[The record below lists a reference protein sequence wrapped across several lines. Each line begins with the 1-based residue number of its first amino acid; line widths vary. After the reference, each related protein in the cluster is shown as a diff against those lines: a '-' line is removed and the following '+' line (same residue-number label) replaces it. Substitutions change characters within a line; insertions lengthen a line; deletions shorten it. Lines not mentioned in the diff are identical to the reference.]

1 MKPNPQKKSRSGLKG
16 LILAAG
22 ALAITAGAAHAKDL
36 PNLYIIEEESSIN
49 FVGCSKNEPLFKGI
63 ITVKNDGGGRAKR
76 LVVTPLLAVYVPT
89 ALDLKDE
96 RRWLNSFAPGEIQS
110 KDFEL
115 GKGTVKSGRNF
126 TPQTTRITNFD
137 ARSIAFQQKALYVLG
152 YGPRDFDGIKGPITR
167 RAIRKFQ
174 QDLGNKQT
182 GTLSREERYVLLRRA
197 SKGLIDEGIFKTEIR
212 DTPVTVYAVVDP
224 YNKIT
229 ELDET
234 DNIMVRKFDVDCR

>member
-1 MKPNPQKKSRSGLKG
+1 MKRTSDKKSRSSFKKL
-16 LILAAG
+16 LMAAG
-22 ALAITAGAAHAKDL
+22 ALAVTATVAEAKDL
-36 PNLYIIEEESSIN
+36 PNLFIIEEESSIN

-63 ITVKNDGGGRAKR
+63 IAVKNDGGGRAKR

-96 RRWLNSFAPGEIQS
+96 RRWLNSFAPGEIQT
-110 KDFEL
+110 KDFEI

-126 TPQTTRITNFD
+126 TPQTTRVTNFD
-137 ARSIAFQQKALYVLG
+137 ARSVRFQQKALFVLG

-167 RAIRKFQ
+167 RAIRRFQ
-174 QDLGNKQT
+174 SDIGNKQT
-182 GTLSREERYVLLRRA
+182 GTLSREERYTLLRRA
-197 SKGLIDEGIFKTEIR
+197 SKGLIDEGIFKTESR

-224 YNKIT
+224 YNKIA

-234 DNIMVRKFDVDCR
+234 DNIMVRKFNVDCR